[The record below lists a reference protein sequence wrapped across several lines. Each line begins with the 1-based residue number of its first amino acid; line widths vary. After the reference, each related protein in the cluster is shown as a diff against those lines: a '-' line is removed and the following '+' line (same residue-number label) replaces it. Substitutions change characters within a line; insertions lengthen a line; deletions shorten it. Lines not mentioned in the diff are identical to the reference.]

1 MDNGISSVDEA
12 EYIYRLG
19 MQLVV
24 TDHHQ
29 VGEQLPRAEAVVNP
43 HRTDNQLPFTEFC
56 GVGVAFKLA
65 CCLYDG
71 EPAELLEQFGD
82 LVAIGTMGD
91 LVPLVRGEP
100 GVGAGRICEHCKRN
114 RAPAYMR
121 CYRQPEPEKS

>member
-43 HRTDNQLPFTEFC
+43 HRTDNQLPFTDFC

-82 LVAIGTMGD
+82 LVAIGT
-91 LVPLVRGEP
+91 VVIWFPW
-100 GVGAGRICEHCKRN
+100 
-114 RAPAYMR
+114 
-121 CYRQPEPEKS
+121 